1 VGADPWPVIRQWASE
16 HGYEPID
23 PAPGNVH
30 FKKGIGFWVAPR
42 HLLVNDQD
50 GNIHLEGWVSAG
62 FFMRLMS
69 LFILPSEITIGSGGM
84 KAVLPRKMARGDVN
98 TLLERLGQPPL
109 E

>member
-1 VGADPWPVIRQWASE
+1 
-16 HGYEPID
+16 
-23 PAPGNVH
+23 
-30 FKKGIGFWVAPR
+30 
-42 HLLVNDQD
+42 
-50 GNIHLEGWVSAG
+50 
-62 FFMRLMS
+62 MRLMS